1 LETEWIFKMKITVNG
16 VPETVDA
23 CSVAEFLAEKG
34 LTGDGVVV
42 EHNYRIVKRENWPEA
57 RLSENDNLEVLSF
70 VGGG

>member
-1 LETEWIFKMKITVNG
+1 MIKITVNG
-16 VPETVDA
+16 VPETAHA

-34 LTGDGVVV
+34 LVGDGVVV
-42 EHNYRIVKRENWPEA
+42 EHNYRIVKKEKWPEA